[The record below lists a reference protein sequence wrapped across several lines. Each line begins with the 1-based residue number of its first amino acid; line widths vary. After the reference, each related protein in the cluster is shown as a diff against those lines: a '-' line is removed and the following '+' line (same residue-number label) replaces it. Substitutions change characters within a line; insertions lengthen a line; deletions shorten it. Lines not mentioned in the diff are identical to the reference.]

1 MILRFDRKAF
11 NLLAFIFL
19 YTSSPRLALGKQ
31 NTPFVATRQARSKA
45 EKYIVAIRDKGS
57 KSFFSFSGLAEIKY
71 EGLLAELSNRQGIK
85 AFDHFYTFEKKVAKS
100 FHKLWGTLKQ
110 RVHLFELTLEEGQK
124 NRSVLQ
130 NLQSNPQVL
139 FIEEDIFYKIDT
151 HINER
156 SQILLQKEQEFFGN
170 WWQEQIKLPEAI
182 ALLKGRMQENN
193 KSLIRPIIAILDT
206 GIDSSH
212 SLLGDESLWKN
223 PNPGSLQ
230 CGQDLHGCATNAF
243 VEEGLGTPQTFPLGT
258 TRLGEACLGS
268 GELKNACEHGTQVA
282 SVLSAYSPKEG
293 ALGVCP
299 LCLIMILKVMSFNE
313 GKVGVYT
320 SSVLRALKYIA
331 LANSR
336 GEDPVRILNLSFGG
350 YSKSQAMGMFLH
362 HLRME
367 YNILVVASAGNES
380 TDQEH
385 FPSSFSHVLSV
396 GALNADGEIASY
408 SNYGEGVDLLA
419 PGGSYYHGV
428 MVASPGES
436 YDWAYGTSIAS
447 PVVAGAAGLLLSLEP
462 NLRVEQL
469 EEVLLKSD
477 VKNKEKDK
485 VILNLEA
492 SIKNVLSKKYKLKT
506 SEKQERVQ
514 PFCGQIIA
522 LSPATRFHLKS
533 LSIWFIIFSPILIIL
548 FLQPYEVKLWRKL
561 VP

>member
-130 NLQSNPQVL
+130 NLQSNSQVL

-182 ALLKGRMQENN
+182 ALLKGRVQENN

-212 SLLGDESLWKN
+212 SLLGDESLWKILIQESSVWPRPSWLCHQCFCRRRSWN
-223 PNPGSLQ
+223 PSNFSFRNHSAEKPVWVLENLKMLVS
-230 CGQDLHGCATNAF
+230 T
-243 VEEGLGTPQTFPLGT
+243 
-258 TRLGEACLGS
+258 
-268 GELKNACEHGTQVA
+268 ELK
-282 SVLSAYSPKEG
+282 
-293 ALGVCP
+293 
-299 LCLIMILKVMSFNE
+299 
-313 GKVGVYT
+313 
-320 SSVLRALKYIA
+320 
-331 LANSR
+331 
-336 GEDPVRILNLSFGG
+336 
-350 YSKSQAMGMFLH
+350 
-362 HLRME
+362 
-367 YNILVVASAGNES
+367 
-380 TDQEH
+380 
-385 FPSSFSHVLSV
+385 
-396 GALNADGEIASY
+396 
-408 SNYGEGVDLLA
+408 
-419 PGGSYYHGV
+419 
-428 MVASPGES
+428 
-436 YDWAYGTSIAS
+436 
-447 PVVAGAAGLLLSLEP
+447 
-462 NLRVEQL
+462 
-469 EEVLLKSD
+469 
-477 VKNKEKDK
+477 
-485 VILNLEA
+485 
-492 SIKNVLSKKYKLKT
+492 
-506 SEKQERVQ
+506 
-514 PFCGQIIA
+514 
-522 LSPATRFHLKS
+522 
-533 LSIWFIIFSPILIIL
+533 
-548 FLQPYEVKLWRKL
+548 
-561 VP
+561 